1 MRIDTPRSASQNARP
16 RFWRCDATGSL
27 VRPDVFDAD
36 RIRQGRAIGTAAD
49 PNMMIIVEG
58 NDLEAPRPAE
68 QVPRADF
75 DPSAGEEP
83 MRVG

>member
-1 MRIDTPRSASQNARP
+1 MRQA
-16 RFWRCDATGSL
+16 
-27 VRPDVFDAD
+27 
-36 RIRQGRAIGTAAD
+36 RAIGMAAD

-58 NDLEAPRPAE
+58 NDLEAACPAE

>member
-1 MRIDTPRSASQNARP
+1 
-16 RFWRCDATGSL
+16 
-27 VRPDVFDAD
+27 VFDAD
-36 RIRQGRAIGTAAD
+36 RHRQGRAVGTSAD
-49 PNMMIIVEG
+49 PDMTIIVEG

-75 DPSAGEEP
+75 DLGAGEEP